1 MKEIRGGGSRKNV
14 GTCARLIRGGAAWG
28 AVKGAGEG
36 VTKGVPIGAV
46 GGAVLGANMGAISG
60 AFACAGMI
68 IGKRWIKMKKLNMN
82 ELKNVKGGTNWGQI
96 GGACAGGAIWG
107 LYFGNPLLGCANGA
121 AGSLITQNLKSLKF
135 PPKKVTMNKWM
146 IN

>member
-36 VTKGVPIGAV
+36 VTKGVPIGA
-46 GGAVLGANMGAISG
+46 
-60 AFACAGMI
+60 
-68 IGKRWIKMKKLNMN
+68 
-82 ELKNVKGGTNWGQI
+82 
-96 GGACAGGAIWG
+96 
-107 LYFGNPLLGCANGA
+107 

-135 PPKKVTMNKWM
+135 PQKR
-146 IN
+146 